1 MYKNVVKVLT
11 VFSLTSL
18 IVVTYSFRMQYSLW
32 YDEAAVVENAKNL
45 SFSELNEGLNWLQTI
60 PVAYFALAKFLLQY
74 SYGVEVLR
82 MISACAFIFGTLV
95 IVRNLLPVETKFI
108 YRLILAFVILGNPI
122 SITYATM
129 VKPYALE
136 FLLGVLALYYFKTVN
151 SRALVLLG
159 IVGPLI
165 SNSTTLMYAA
175 IVVVAFLKNKQFKS
189 ALYMAAANFLAT
201 LISLYFT
208 AAGTREM
215 MKSVWFGDIEGIG
228 IQSFKSAIGNLGW
241 LPVSGLGLIPEK
253 GSSSLYLY
261 SSLAILGLILAFAC
275 WPRTDYV
282 KILCIA
288 IGLIVVGQTLLLLP
302 AAGRLML
309 GVSALIWLL
318 ILTHASQLK
327 GKLGPLVATVVL
339 MFVTS
344 SSLLGNFWLNSVS
357 SSHIKEV
364 LQVTSDQKNVGQ
376 IYTSLWAG
384 PATRFYLD
392 GSRDKLDPNLIWV
405 GKETNLV
412 ACRPA
417 ILRKGDL
424 IALDYFP
431 TTVLKQ
437 ISEVNSVKPLSI
449 SFNSGLFEVTQDF
462 PILGLIKPE
471 LQSGCMYNWLNPQF
485 PVKDVFDAS

>member
-32 YDEAAVVENAKNL
+32 YDEAAVVENATNL

-82 MISACAFIFGTLV
+82 MISTGAFIFGTLV
-95 IVRNLLPVETKFI
+95 IVRNLLPIETKFI
-108 YRLILAFVILGNPI
+108 YRFVCAFAILGNPI

-151 SRALVLLG
+151 SRALILLG
-159 IVGPLI
+159 IAGPLI
-165 SNSTTLMYAA
+165 SNSTSLMYAA

-241 LPVSGLGLIPEK
+241 LPVSGLGLIPEN
-253 GSSSLYLY
+253 GSSTLYLY

-288 IGLIVVGQTLLLLP
+288 IGLTVVGQTLLLIP
-302 AAGRLML
+302 AAGRLLL
-309 GVSALIWLL
+309 GISGLIWM
-318 ILTHASQLK
+318 LTIYRASKLR
-327 GKLGPLVATVVL
+327 GKLGIGVSSAIFLVIS
-339 MFVTS
+339 TS
-344 SSLLGNFWLNSVS
+344 SIMSNVWLNPVA
-357 SSHIKEV
+357 SSHVKEIIEPISS
-364 LQVTSDQKNVGQ
+364 QRTFGQ
-376 IYTSLWAG
+376 IYANLWAG
-384 PATRFYLD
+384 PGTRYYLVD
-392 GSRDKLDPNLIWV
+392 SKDKLSSNLIWV
-405 GKETNLV
+405 DDKANLS
-412 ACRPA
+412 ACWPVV
-417 ILRKGDL
+417 LRKNDL
-424 IALDYFP
+424 ISLDF
-431 TTVLKQ
+431 
-437 ISEVNSVKPLSI
+437 ISESVLRQMDSTGSLKPLSV
-449 SFNSGLFEVTQDF
+449 SFNSGLFKVTKDF
-462 PILGLIKPE
+462 SVPGLEKPE
-471 LQSGCMYNWLNPQF
+471 LQLSCMYSWSNPQF
-485 PVKDVFDAS
+485 PMRDTSDVR